1 MRLPP
6 LPWRCYHTPQP
17 PAAGRPDPIPT
28 APIRYDLTVPRRSYP
43 AGNRGRSIALLWSL
57 AMRFR
62 APVAVALLFLLPA
75 MSTTP
80 KASAQP
86 PEEEFNYDEAKV
98 RAYTLPDLLR
108 IPERGGPD
116 GEAVSTPEAWRV
128 AARARWLELLEA
140 TEYGRLLPAVPVTA
154 EDIERGPGPDGS
166 TRIQARL
173 RLGVGPD
180 SPATEVLLYLPSPSR
195 GDTQLPSPS
204 RGDTQLPTPSRG
216 DTQLPTPSRGDT
228 SERLPTFLH
237 LNFGGNHAE
246 SADPAVR
253 IPSGWVPN
261 GKDTGVDDNQAKASS
276 RGTLASRWPV
286 KLLHDRGFATATAY
300 CGDVFPDH
308 ADGRKASV
316 LPSLGFAA
324 HDGRMLS
331 GDEPGA
337 ISTWAWQLSRILD
350 WLVTLP
356 EIDPTRVIVV
366 GHSRLG
372 KTALWAGA
380 GDERCAMVVSN
391 ESGCG
396 GAALERRNYGETV
409 KRITTSFPHW
419 FAPTFATYADRES
432 NLPIDQHVVLAM
444 TAPRPLYVSSAVE
457 DRWADPRGEFLA
469 AVAASPVWELLGKIG
484 LGTDTYPA
492 VDTAIGSSIGY
503 HVRSG
508 PHDITA
514 VDWGHFA
521 DFATRT
527 LAKAGR

>member
-1 MRLPP
+1 MRF
-6 LPWRCYHTPQP
+6 H
-17 PAAGRPDPIPT
+17 
-28 APIRYDLTVPRRSYP
+28 APVT
-43 AGNRGRSIALLWSL
+43 IALFSFHL
-57 AMRFR
+57 AMS
-62 APVAVALLFLLPA
+62 
-75 MSTTP
+75 MTP
-80 KASAQP
+80 DASAQP
-86 PEEEFNYDEAKV
+86 PKEEFNYDEAKV
-98 RAYTLPDLLR
+98 RAYTLPDLLM
-108 IPERGGPD
+108 IPEGSAPD

-128 AARARWLELLEA
+128 AARPRWLGLLES

-154 EDIERGPGPDGS
+154 EEIERGPGPDGS

-173 RLGVGPD
+173 RLGVGPA
-180 SPATEVLLYLPSPSR
+180 SPATEGLGYLPSPSR
-195 GDTQLPSPS
+195 GDTP
-204 RGDTQLPTPSRG
+204 
-216 DTQLPTPSRGDT
+216 
-228 SERLPTFLH
+228 ERLPTFLH

-246 SADPAVR
+246 STDPAVR

-261 GKDTGVDDNQAKASS
+261 GKDTGVDDNHAKVSS

-286 KLLHDRGFATATAY
+286 KLLHDRGYATATAY

-316 LPSLGFAA
+316 LPSLGYAVG
-324 HDGRMLS
+324 DERMVS

-380 GDERCAMVVSN
+380 GDERFAMVVSN

-419 FAPTFATYADRES
+419 FTPTFATYAGRETE
-432 NLPIDQHVVLAM
+432 LPIDQHVVLAM

-469 AVAASPVWELLGKIG
+469 AVAAGPVWELFGKVG
-484 LGTDTYPA
+484 LGTATDPV

-514 VDWGHFA
+514 IDWGHFA
-521 DFATRT
+521 DFATRV
-527 LAKAGR
+527 LPAKAGR

>member
-1 MRLPP
+1 MRF
-6 LPWRCYHTPQP
+6 H
-17 PAAGRPDPIPT
+17 
-28 APIRYDLTVPRRSYP
+28 APVT
-43 AGNRGRSIALLWSL
+43 IALFSFHL
-57 AMRFR
+57 AM
-62 APVAVALLFLLPA
+62 
-75 MSTTP
+75 SITP
-80 KASAQP
+80 DASAQP
-86 PEEEFNYDEAKV
+86 PKEEFNYDEAKV
-98 RAYTLPDLLR
+98 QAYTLPDLLM
-108 IPERGGPD
+108 IPEGGGPD
-116 GEAVSTPEAWRV
+116 GEAVSSPEAWRTI
-128 AARARWLELLEA
+128 ARARWLGLLES

-154 EDIERGPGPDGS
+154 EAIERGPGPDGS

-173 RLGVGPD
+173 RLGHGPD
-180 SPATEVLLYLPSPSR
+180 APATEVLLYLPSPSR
-195 GDTQLPSPS
+195 GDTP
-204 RGDTQLPTPSRG
+204 
-216 DTQLPTPSRGDT
+216 
-228 SERLPTFLH
+228 ERLPTFLH

-246 SADPAVR
+246 SSDPAVR

-261 GKDTGVDDNQAKASS
+261 GKDTGVDDNHAKVSS

-286 KLLHDRGFATATAY
+286 KLLHDRGYATATAY

-308 ADGRKASV
+308 ADGRKESA
-316 LPSLGFAA
+316 LPSLGYAVG
-324 HDGRMLS
+324 DERMVS

-380 GDERCAMVVSN
+380 GDERFAMVVSN

-419 FAPTFATYADRES
+419 FAPTFATYADRETE
-432 NLPIDQHVVLAM
+432 LPIDQHVVLAM

-469 AVAASPVWELLGKIG
+469 AVAASPVWELFGKVG

-521 DFATRT
+521 DFATRV
-527 LAKAGR
+527 LPAKAGR

>member
-1 MRLPP
+1 MRF
-6 LPWRCYHTPQP
+6 H
-17 PAAGRPDPIPT
+17 
-28 APIRYDLTVPRRSYP
+28 APIT
-43 AGNRGRSIALLWSL
+43 IALFSFHL
-57 AMRFR
+57 AMS
-62 APVAVALLFLLPA
+62 
-75 MSTTP
+75 MTP
-80 KASAQP
+80 DASAQP
-86 PEEEFNYDEAKV
+86 PKEEFNYDEAKV
-98 RAYTLPDLLR
+98 RAYTLPELLM
-108 IPERGGPD
+108 IPAGGGPD
-116 GEAVSTPEAWRV
+116 GEAVSTPEAWRTI
-128 AARARWLELLEA
+128 ARARWLGLLEA

-154 EDIERGPGPDGS
+154 EQVERGPGPDGS

-173 RLGVGPD
+173 RLGHGPD
-180 SPATEVLLYLPSPSR
+180 APATEVLLYLPSPSR
-195 GDTQLPSPS
+195 GDKP
-204 RGDTQLPTPSRG
+204 
-216 DTQLPTPSRGDT
+216 
-228 SERLPTFLH
+228 ERLPTFLH

-246 SADPAVR
+246 SSDPAVR
-253 IPSGWVPN
+253 VPSGWVPN
-261 GKDTGVDDNQAKASS
+261 GKDTGVDDNHAKASS

-286 KLLHDRGFATATAY
+286 KLLHDRGYATATAY

-316 LPSLGFAA
+316 LPSLGYAVG
-324 HDGRMLS
+324 DERMVS

-380 GDERCAMVVSN
+380 GDERFAMVVSN

-409 KRITTSFPHW
+409 RRITTSFPHW
-419 FAPTFATYADRES
+419 FAPTFATYADRETE
-432 NLPIDQHVVLAM
+432 LPIDQHVVLAM

-469 AVAASPVWELLGKIG
+469 AVAAGPVWELFGKVG

-492 VDTAIGSSIGY
+492 VDTAIGNSIGY

-514 VDWGHFA
+514 VDWGHFV
-521 DFATRT
+521 DFATRV
-527 LAKAGR
+527 LPAKAER

>member
-1 MRLPP
+1 MRFHA
-6 LPWRCYHTPQP
+6 RVT
-17 PAAGRPDPIPT
+17 
-28 APIRYDLTVPRRSYP
+28 
-43 AGNRGRSIALLWSL
+43 IALFSFHL
-57 AMRFR
+57 AMS
-62 APVAVALLFLLPA
+62 
-75 MSTTP
+75 MTP
-80 KASAQP
+80 DASAQP
-86 PEEEFNYDEAKV
+86 PKEEFNYDEAKV
-98 RAYTLPDLLR
+98 RAYTLPDLLM
-108 IPERGGPD
+108 IPEGGDPD
-116 GEAVSTPEAWRV
+116 GEAVSTPEAWRTI
-128 AARARWLELLEA
+128 ARARWLGLLES

-154 EDIERGPGPDGS
+154 EEIERGPGPDGS

-180 SPATEVLLYLPSPSR
+180 SPATEVLVYLPSPSR
-195 GDTQLPSPS
+195 GDTP
-204 RGDTQLPTPSRG
+204 
-216 DTQLPTPSRGDT
+216 
-228 SERLPTFLH
+228 ERLPTFLH

-246 SADPAVR
+246 STDPAVR

-261 GKDTGVDDNQAKASS
+261 GKDTGVDDNHAKVSS

-286 KLLHDRGFATATAY
+286 KLLHDRGYATATAY

-316 LPSLGFAA
+316 LPSLGYAVG
-324 HDGRMLS
+324 DERMVS

-380 GDERCAMVVSN
+380 GDERFAMVVSN

-419 FAPTFATYADRES
+419 FAPTFATYADRETE
-432 NLPIDQHVVLAM
+432 LPIDQHVVLAM

-469 AVAASPVWELLGKIG
+469 AVAAGPVWELFGKVG
-484 LGTDTYPA
+484 LGTATDPV

-514 VDWGHFA
+514 IDWGHFA
-521 DFATRT
+521 DFATRV
-527 LAKAGR
+527 LPAKAGR

>member
-1 MRLPP
+1 MRF
-6 LPWRCYHTPQP
+6 H
-17 PAAGRPDPIPT
+17 
-28 APIRYDLTVPRRSYP
+28 APVT
-43 AGNRGRSIALLWSL
+43 IALFSFHL
-57 AMRFR
+57 AM
-62 APVAVALLFLLPA
+62 
-75 MSTTP
+75 SITP
-80 KASAQP
+80 DASAQP
-86 PEEEFNYDEAKV
+86 PKEEFNYDEAKV
-98 RAYTLPDLLR
+98 QAYTLPDLLM
-108 IPERGGPD
+108 IPEGGGPD
-116 GEAVSTPEAWRV
+116 GEAVSSPEAWRTI
-128 AARARWLELLEA
+128 ARARWLGLLES

-154 EDIERGPGPDGS
+154 EAIERGPGPDGS

-173 RLGVGPD
+173 RLGHGPD
-180 SPATEVLLYLPSPSR
+180 APATEVLLYLPS
-195 GDTQLPSPS
+195 
-204 RGDTQLPTPSRG
+204 
-216 DTQLPTPSRGDT
+216 PSRGDT

-246 SADPAVR
+246 SSDPAVR

-261 GKDTGVDDNQAKASS
+261 GKDTGVDDNHAKVSS

-286 KLLHDRGFATATAY
+286 KLLHDRGYATATAY

-308 ADGRKASV
+308 ADGRKESA
-316 LPSLGFAA
+316 LPSLGYAGG
-324 HDGRMLS
+324 DERMVS

-380 GDERCAMVVSN
+380 GDERFAMVVSN

-419 FAPTFATYADRES
+419 FAPTFATYADRETE
-432 NLPIDQHVVLAM
+432 LPIDQHVVLAM

-469 AVAASPVWELLGKIG
+469 AVAASPVWELFGKVG

-521 DFATRT
+521 DFATRV
-527 LAKAGR
+527 LPAKAGR

>member
-1 MRLPP
+1 MRF
-6 LPWRCYHTPQP
+6 H
-17 PAAGRPDPIPT
+17 
-28 APIRYDLTVPRRSYP
+28 APVT
-43 AGNRGRSIALLWSL
+43 IALFSFHL
-57 AMRFR
+57 AMS
-62 APVAVALLFLLPA
+62 
-75 MSTTP
+75 MTP
-80 KASAQP
+80 DASAQP
-86 PEEEFNYDEAKV
+86 PKEEFNYDEAKV
-98 RAYTLPDLLR
+98 RAYTLPDLLM
-108 IPERGGPD
+108 IPEGGAPD
-116 GEAVSTPEAWRV
+116 GEAVSTPEAWRTI
-128 AARARWLELLEA
+128 ARARWLGLLES

-154 EDIERGPGPDGS
+154 EEIERGPGPDGS

-180 SPATEVLLYLPSPSR
+180 SPATEVLVYLPSPSR
-195 GDTQLPSPS
+195 GDKP
-204 RGDTQLPTPSRG
+204 
-216 DTQLPTPSRGDT
+216 
-228 SERLPTFLH
+228 ERLPTFLH

-246 SADPAVR
+246 STDPAVR

-261 GKDTGVDDNQAKASS
+261 GKDTGVDDNHAKVSS

-286 KLLHDRGFATATAY
+286 KLLHDRGYATATAY

-316 LPSLGFAA
+316 LPSLGYAVG
-324 HDGRMLS
+324 DERMVS

-380 GDERCAMVVSN
+380 GDERFAMVVSN

-419 FAPTFATYADRES
+419 FAPTFATYAGRETE
-432 NLPIDQHVVLAM
+432 LPVDQHVVLAM

-469 AVAASPVWELLGKIG
+469 AVAAGPVWELFGKVG
-484 LGTDTYPA
+484 LGTATDPV

-514 VDWGHFA
+514 IDWGHFA
-521 DFATRT
+521 DFATRV
-527 LAKAGR
+527 LPAKAGR

>member
-1 MRLPP
+1 MRF
-6 LPWRCYHTPQP
+6 H
-17 PAAGRPDPIPT
+17 
-28 APIRYDLTVPRRSYP
+28 APVT
-43 AGNRGRSIALLWSL
+43 IALFSFHL
-57 AMRFR
+57 AMS
-62 APVAVALLFLLPA
+62 
-75 MSTTP
+75 MTP
-80 KASAQP
+80 DASAQP
-86 PEEEFNYDEAKV
+86 PKEEFNYDEAKV
-98 RAYTLPDLLR
+98 RAYTLPDLLM
-108 IPERGGPD
+108 IPEGSAPD

-128 AARARWLELLEA
+128 AARPRWLGLLES

-154 EDIERGPGPDGS
+154 EEIERGPGPDGS

-180 SPATEVLLYLPSPSR
+180 SPATEVLVYLPSPSR
-195 GDTQLPSPS
+195 GDNP
-204 RGDTQLPTPSRG
+204 
-216 DTQLPTPSRGDT
+216 
-228 SERLPTFLH
+228 ERLPTFLH

-246 SADPAVR
+246 STDPAVR

-261 GKDTGVDDNQAKASS
+261 GKDTGVDDNHAKVSS

-286 KLLHDRGFATATAY
+286 KLLHDRGYATATAY

-316 LPSLGFAA
+316 LPSLGYAVG
-324 HDGRMLS
+324 DERMVS

-380 GDERCAMVVSN
+380 GDERFAMVVSN

-419 FAPTFATYADRES
+419 FAPTFATYADRETE
-432 NLPIDQHVVLAM
+432 LPIDQHVVLAM

-469 AVAASPVWELLGKIG
+469 AVAAGPVWELFGKVG
-484 LGTDTYPA
+484 LGTATDPV

-514 VDWGHFA
+514 IDWGHFA
-521 DFATRT
+521 DFATRV
-527 LAKAGR
+527 LPAKAGR

>member
-1 MRLPP
+1 MRF
-6 LPWRCYHTPQP
+6 H
-17 PAAGRPDPIPT
+17 
-28 APIRYDLTVPRRSYP
+28 APVT
-43 AGNRGRSIALLWSL
+43 IALFSFHL
-57 AMRFR
+57 AMS
-62 APVAVALLFLLPA
+62 
-75 MSTTP
+75 MTP
-80 KASAQP
+80 DASAQP
-86 PEEEFNYDEAKV
+86 PKEEFNYDEAKV
-98 RAYTLPDLLR
+98 RAYTLPDLLM
-108 IPERGGPD
+108 IPEGSAPD

-128 AARARWLELLEA
+128 AARPRWLGLLES

-154 EDIERGPGPDGS
+154 EEIERGPGPDGS

-180 SPATEVLLYLPSPSR
+180 SPATEVLVYLPSPSR
-195 GDTQLPSPS
+195 GDKP
-204 RGDTQLPTPSRG
+204 
-216 DTQLPTPSRGDT
+216 
-228 SERLPTFLH
+228 ERLPTFLH

-246 SADPAVR
+246 STDPAVR

-261 GKDTGVDDNQAKASS
+261 GKDTGVDDNHAKVSS

-286 KLLHDRGFATATAY
+286 KLLHDRGYATATAY

-316 LPSLGFAA
+316 LPSLGYAVG
-324 HDGRMLS
+324 DERMVS

-380 GDERCAMVVSN
+380 GDERFAMVVSN

-419 FAPTFATYADRES
+419 FAPTFATYADRETE
-432 NLPIDQHVVLAM
+432 LPIDQHVVLAM

-469 AVAASPVWELLGKIG
+469 AVAAGPVWELFGKVG

-514 VDWGHFA
+514 IDWGHFA
-521 DFATRT
+521 DFATRV
-527 LAKAGR
+527 LPAKAGR

>member
-1 MRLPP
+1 MRF
-6 LPWRCYHTPQP
+6 H
-17 PAAGRPDPIPT
+17 
-28 APIRYDLTVPRRSYP
+28 APVT
-43 AGNRGRSIALLWSL
+43 IALFSFHL
-57 AMRFR
+57 AMS
-62 APVAVALLFLLPA
+62 
-75 MSTTP
+75 MTP
-80 KASAQP
+80 DASAQP
-86 PEEEFNYDEAKV
+86 PKEEFNYDEAKV
-98 RAYTLPDLLR
+98 RAYTLPDLLM
-108 IPERGGPD
+108 IPEGGDPD
-116 GEAVSTPEAWRV
+116 GEAVSTPEAWRTI
-128 AARARWLELLEA
+128 ARARWLGLLES

-154 EDIERGPGPDGS
+154 EEIERGPGPDGS

-180 SPATEVLLYLPSPSR
+180 SPATEVLVYLPSPSR
-195 GDTQLPSPS
+195 GDKP
-204 RGDTQLPTPSRG
+204 
-216 DTQLPTPSRGDT
+216 
-228 SERLPTFLH
+228 ERLPTFLH

-246 SADPAVR
+246 STDPAVR

-261 GKDTGVDDNQAKASS
+261 GKDTGVDDNHAKVSS

-286 KLLHDRGFATATAY
+286 KLLHDRGYATATAY

-316 LPSLGFAA
+316 LPSLGYAVG
-324 HDGRMLS
+324 DERMVS

-380 GDERCAMVVSN
+380 GDERFAMVVSN

-419 FAPTFATYADRES
+419 FAPTFATYADRETE
-432 NLPIDQHVVLAM
+432 LPIDQHVVLAM

-469 AVAASPVWELLGKIG
+469 AVAAGPVWELFGKVG
-484 LGTDTYPA
+484 LGTATDPV

-514 VDWGHFA
+514 IDWGHFA
-521 DFATRT
+521 DFATRV
-527 LAKAGR
+527 LPAKAGR

>member
-1 MRLPP
+1 MRF
-6 LPWRCYHTPQP
+6 H
-17 PAAGRPDPIPT
+17 
-28 APIRYDLTVPRRSYP
+28 APVT
-43 AGNRGRSIALLWSL
+43 IALFSFHL
-57 AMRFR
+57 AMS
-62 APVAVALLFLLPA
+62 
-75 MSTTP
+75 MTP
-80 KASAQP
+80 DASAQP
-86 PEEEFNYDEAKV
+86 PKEEFNYDEAKV
-98 RAYTLPDLLR
+98 RAYTLPDLLM
-108 IPERGGPD
+108 IPEGGAPD
-116 GEAVSTPEAWRV
+116 GEAVSTPEAWRTI
-128 AARARWLELLEA
+128 ARARWLGLLES

-154 EDIERGPGPDGS
+154 EEIERGPGPDGS

-180 SPATEVLLYLPSPSR
+180 SPATEVLVYLPSPSR
-195 GDTQLPSPS
+195 GDKP
-204 RGDTQLPTPSRG
+204 
-216 DTQLPTPSRGDT
+216 
-228 SERLPTFLH
+228 ERLPTFLH

-246 SADPAVR
+246 STDPAVR

-261 GKDTGVDDNQAKASS
+261 GKDTGVDDNHAKVSS

-286 KLLHDRGFATATAY
+286 KLLHDRGYATATAY

-316 LPSLGFAA
+316 LPSLGYAVG
-324 HDGRMLS
+324 DERMVS

-380 GDERCAMVVSN
+380 GDERFAMVVSN

-419 FAPTFATYADRES
+419 FAPTFATYADRETE
-432 NLPIDQHVVLAM
+432 LPIDQHVVLAM
-444 TAPRPLYVSSAVE
+444 TAPRPLSVSSAVE

-469 AVAASPVWELLGKIG
+469 AVAAGPVWELFGKVG
-484 LGTDTYPA
+484 LGTATDPV

-514 VDWGHFA
+514 IDWGHFA
-521 DFATRT
+521 DFATRV
-527 LAKAGR
+527 LPAKAGR

>member
-1 MRLPP
+1 MRF
-6 LPWRCYHTPQP
+6 H
-17 PAAGRPDPIPT
+17 
-28 APIRYDLTVPRRSYP
+28 APVT
-43 AGNRGRSIALLWSL
+43 IALFSFHL
-57 AMRFR
+57 AMS
-62 APVAVALLFLLPA
+62 
-75 MSTTP
+75 MTP
-80 KASAQP
+80 DASAQP
-86 PEEEFNYDEAKV
+86 PKEEFNYDEAKV
-98 RAYTLPDLLR
+98 RAYTLPDLLM
-108 IPERGGPD
+108 IPEGGDPD
-116 GEAVSTPEAWRV
+116 GEAVSTPEAWRTI
-128 AARARWLELLEA
+128 ARARWLGLLES

-154 EDIERGPGPDGS
+154 EEIERGPGPDGS

-180 SPATEVLLYLPSPSR
+180 SPATEVLVYLPSPSR
-195 GDTQLPSPS
+195 GDKP
-204 RGDTQLPTPSRG
+204 
-216 DTQLPTPSRGDT
+216 
-228 SERLPTFLH
+228 ERLPTFLH

-246 SADPAVR
+246 STDPAVR

-261 GKDTGVDDNQAKASS
+261 GKDTGVDDNHAKVSS

-286 KLLHDRGFATATAY
+286 KLLHDRGYATATAY

-308 ADGRKASV
+308 ADGRKASA
-316 LPSLGFAA
+316 LPSLGYAVG
-324 HDGRMLS
+324 DERMVS

-380 GDERCAMVVSN
+380 GDERFAMVVSN

-419 FAPTFATYADRES
+419 FAPTFATYADRETE
-432 NLPIDQHVVLAM
+432 LPIDQHVVLAM

-469 AVAASPVWELLGKIG
+469 AVAAGPVWELFGKVG
-484 LGTDTYPA
+484 LGTATDPA

-514 VDWGHFA
+514 IDWGHFA
-521 DFATRT
+521 DFATRV
-527 LAKAGR
+527 LPAKAGR

>member
-1 MRLPP
+1 MRF
-6 LPWRCYHTPQP
+6 H
-17 PAAGRPDPIPT
+17 
-28 APIRYDLTVPRRSYP
+28 APVT
-43 AGNRGRSIALLWSL
+43 IALFSFHL
-57 AMRFR
+57 AM
-62 APVAVALLFLLPA
+62 
-75 MSTTP
+75 SITP
-80 KASAQP
+80 DASAQP
-86 PEEEFNYDEAKV
+86 PKEEFNYDEAKV
-98 RAYTLPDLLR
+98 QAYTLPDLLI
-108 IPERGGPD
+108 IPEGGGPD
-116 GEAVSTPEAWRV
+116 GEAVSSPEAWRTI
-128 AARARWLELLEA
+128 ARARWLGLLES

-154 EDIERGPGPDGS
+154 EAIERGPGPDGS

-173 RLGVGPD
+173 RLGHGPD
-180 SPATEVLLYLPSPSR
+180 APATEVLLYLPSPSR
-195 GDTQLPSPS
+195 GDTP
-204 RGDTQLPTPSRG
+204 
-216 DTQLPTPSRGDT
+216 
-228 SERLPTFLH
+228 ERLPTFLH

-246 SADPAVR
+246 SSDPAVR

-261 GKDTGVDDNQAKASS
+261 GKDTGVDDNHAKVSS

-286 KLLHDRGFATATAY
+286 KLLHDRGYATATAY

-308 ADGRKASV
+308 ADGRKESA
-316 LPSLGFAA
+316 LPSLGYAVG
-324 HDGRMLS
+324 DERMVS

-380 GDERCAMVVSN
+380 GDERFAMVVSN

-419 FAPTFATYADRES
+419 FAPTFATYADRETE
-432 NLPIDQHVVLAM
+432 LPIDQHVVLAM

-469 AVAASPVWELLGKIG
+469 AVAASPVWELFGKVG

-521 DFATRT
+521 DFATRV
-527 LAKAGR
+527 LPAKAGR

>member
-1 MRLPP
+1 M
-6 LPWRCYHTPQP
+6 
-17 PAAGRPDPIPT
+17 
-28 APIRYDLTVPRRSYP
+28 
-43 AGNRGRSIALLWSL
+43 
-57 AMRFR
+57 
-62 APVAVALLFLLPA
+62 
-75 MSTTP
+75 
-80 KASAQP
+80 
-86 PEEEFNYDEAKV
+86 
-98 RAYTLPDLLR
+98 
-108 IPERGGPD
+108 
-116 GEAVSTPEAWRV
+116 
-128 AARARWLELLEA
+128 
-140 TEYGRLLPAVPVTA
+140 
-154 EDIERGPGPDGS
+154 
-166 TRIQARL
+166 
-173 RLGVGPD
+173 GPD
-180 SPATEVLLYLPSPSR
+180 SPATEVLVYLPSPSR
-195 GDTQLPSPS
+195 GDKP
-204 RGDTQLPTPSRG
+204 
-216 DTQLPTPSRGDT
+216 
-228 SERLPTFLH
+228 ERLPTFLH

-246 SADPAVR
+246 STDPAVR

-261 GKDTGVDDNQAKASS
+261 GKDTGVDDNHAKVSS

-286 KLLHDRGFATATAY
+286 KLLHDRGYATATAY

-316 LPSLGFAA
+316 LPSLGYAVG
-324 HDGRMLS
+324 DERMVS

-380 GDERCAMVVSN
+380 GDERFAMVVSN

-419 FAPTFATYADRES
+419 FAPTFATYADRETE
-432 NLPIDQHVVLAM
+432 LPIDQHVVLAM

-469 AVAASPVWELLGKIG
+469 AVAAGPVWELFGKVG
-484 LGTDTYPA
+484 LGTATDPV

-514 VDWGHFA
+514 IDWGHFA
-521 DFATRT
+521 DFATRV
-527 LAKAGR
+527 LPAKAGR

>member
-1 MRLPP
+1 MSI
-6 LPWRCYHTPQP
+6 TP
-17 PAAGRPDPIPT
+17 D
-28 APIRYDLTVPRRSYP
+28 
-43 AGNRGRSIALLWSL
+43 
-57 AMRFR
+57 
-62 APVAVALLFLLPA
+62 
-75 MSTTP
+75 
-80 KASAQP
+80 ASAQP
-86 PEEEFNYDEAKV
+86 PKEEFNYDEAKV
-98 RAYTLPDLLR
+98 QAYTLPDLLI
-108 IPERGGPD
+108 IPEGGGPD
-116 GEAVSTPEAWRV
+116 GEAVSSPEAWRTI
-128 AARARWLELLEA
+128 ARARWLGLLES

-154 EDIERGPGPDGS
+154 EAIERGPGPDGS

-173 RLGVGPD
+173 RLGHGPD
-180 SPATEVLLYLPSPSR
+180 APATEVLLYLPS
-195 GDTQLPSPS
+195 
-204 RGDTQLPTPSRG
+204 
-216 DTQLPTPSRGDT
+216 PSRGDT

-246 SADPAVR
+246 SSDPAVR

-261 GKDTGVDDNQAKASS
+261 GKDTGVDDNHAKVSS

-286 KLLHDRGFATATAY
+286 KLLHDRGYATATAY

-308 ADGRKASV
+308 ADGRKESA
-316 LPSLGFAA
+316 LPSLGYAGG
-324 HDGRMLS
+324 DERMVS

-380 GDERCAMVVSN
+380 GDERFAMVVSN

-409 KRITTSFPHW
+409 KRITTSFHHW
-419 FAPTFATYADRES
+419 FAPTFATYADRETE
-432 NLPIDQHVVLAM
+432 LPIDQHVVLAM

-469 AVAASPVWELLGKIG
+469 AVAASPVWELFGKVG

-521 DFATRT
+521 DFATRV
-527 LAKAGR
+527 LPAKAGR

>member
-1 MRLPP
+1 MRV
-6 LPWRCYHTPQP
+6 C
-17 PAAGRPDPIPT
+17 
-28 APIRYDLTVPRRSYP
+28 
-43 AGNRGRSIALLWSL
+43 
-57 AMRFR
+57 
-62 APVAVALLFLLPA
+62 APVAIVMLSLAL
-75 MSTTP
+75 TP
-80 KASAQP
+80 LMTPHAFAQP
-86 PEEEFNYDEAKV
+86 PQEEFNYDESKV
-98 RAYTLPDLLR
+98 RTYTLPDLLAD
-108 IPERGGPD
+108 PD
-116 GEAVSTPEAWRV
+116 GGAIATHEAWRV
-128 AARARWLELLEA
+128 SARPRWLALLES

-154 EDIERGPGPDGS
+154 EQVERGAGPDGA
-166 TRIQARL
+166 TRVQARL
-173 RLGVGPD
+173 RLGHGPD
-180 SPATEVLLYLPSPSR
+180 APATEVLLFLPPSPD
-195 GDTQLPSPS
+195 G
-204 RGDTQLPTPSRG
+204 
-216 DTQLPTPSRGDT
+216 T
-228 SERLPTFLH
+228 SQEKLPTFLH

-246 SADPAVR
+246 SPDPAVR
-253 IPSGWVPN
+253 IPTGWVPN
-261 GKDTGVDDNQAKASS
+261 GKDTGVDDHTAKASS

-308 ADGRKASV
+308 ADGRRASA
-316 LPSLGFAA
+316 LPSLGYAVG
-324 HDGRMLS
+324 DERMVS

-337 ISTWAWQLSRILD
+337 IATWAWQLSRILD

-380 GDERCAMVVSN
+380 GDERFAMVVSN

-409 KRITTSFPHW
+409 RRITTSFPHW
-419 FAPTFATYADRES
+419 FAPTFATFADREMD
-432 NLPIDQHVVLAM
+432 LPIDQHAVLAM

-469 AVAASPVWELLGKIG
+469 AVAAGPVWALFGREG

-492 VDTAIGSSIGY
+492 VDTPVGTTIGY

-521 DFATRT
+521 DFATRV
-527 LAKAGR
+527 LRAPGGR

>member
-1 MRLPP
+1 MRF
-6 LPWRCYHTPQP
+6 H
-17 PAAGRPDPIPT
+17 
-28 APIRYDLTVPRRSYP
+28 APVT
-43 AGNRGRSIALLWSL
+43 IALFSFHL
-57 AMRFR
+57 AMS
-62 APVAVALLFLLPA
+62 
-75 MSTTP
+75 MTP
-80 KASAQP
+80 DASAQP
-86 PEEEFNYDEAKV
+86 PKEEFNYDEAKV
-98 RAYTLPDLLR
+98 RAYTLPNLLM
-108 IPERGGPD
+108 IPEEGGPD

-128 AARARWLELLEA
+128 AARPRWLGLLES

-154 EDIERGPGPDGS
+154 EEIERGPGPDGS

-180 SPATEVLLYLPSPSR
+180 SPATEVLVYLPSPSR
-195 GDTQLPSPS
+195 GDKP
-204 RGDTQLPTPSRG
+204 
-216 DTQLPTPSRGDT
+216 
-228 SERLPTFLH
+228 ERLPTFLH

-246 SADPAVR
+246 STDPAVR

-261 GKDTGVDDNQAKASS
+261 GKDTGVDDNHAKVSS

-286 KLLHDRGFATATAY
+286 KLLHDRGYATATAY

-308 ADGRKASV
+308 ADGRKASA
-316 LPSLGFAA
+316 LPSLGYAVG
-324 HDGRMLS
+324 DERMVS

-380 GDERCAMVVSN
+380 GDERFAMVVSN

-419 FAPTFATYADRES
+419 FAPTFATYADRETE
-432 NLPIDQHVVLAM
+432 LPIDQHVVLAM

-469 AVAASPVWELLGKIG
+469 AVAAGPVWELFGKVG
-484 LGTDTYPA
+484 LGTATDPV

-514 VDWGHFA
+514 IDWGHFA
-521 DFATRT
+521 DFATRV
-527 LAKAGR
+527 LPAKAGR

>member
-1 MRLPP
+1 MRF
-6 LPWRCYHTPQP
+6 H
-17 PAAGRPDPIPT
+17 
-28 APIRYDLTVPRRSYP
+28 APVT
-43 AGNRGRSIALLWSL
+43 IALFSFHL
-57 AMRFR
+57 AMS
-62 APVAVALLFLLPA
+62 
-75 MSTTP
+75 MTP
-80 KASAQP
+80 DASAQP
-86 PEEEFNYDEAKV
+86 PKEEFNYDEAKV
-98 RAYTLPDLLR
+98 RAYTLPDLLI
-108 IPERGGPD
+108 IPEGGGPD
-116 GEAVSTPEAWRV
+116 GEAVSSPEAWRTI
-128 AARARWLELLEA
+128 ARARWLGLLES

-154 EDIERGPGPDGS
+154 EAIERGPGPDGS

-173 RLGVGPD
+173 RLGHGPD
-180 SPATEVLLYLPSPSR
+180 APATEVLLYLPSPSR
-195 GDTQLPSPS
+195 GDTP
-204 RGDTQLPTPSRG
+204 
-216 DTQLPTPSRGDT
+216 
-228 SERLPTFLH
+228 ERLPTFLH

-246 SADPAVR
+246 SSDPAVR

-261 GKDTGVDDNQAKASS
+261 GKDTGVDDNHAKVSS

-286 KLLHDRGFATATAY
+286 KLLHDRGYATATAY

-308 ADGRKASV
+308 ADGRKESA
-316 LPSLGFAA
+316 LPSLGYAVG
-324 HDGRMLS
+324 DERMVS

-380 GDERCAMVVSN
+380 GDERFAMVVSN

-419 FAPTFATYADRES
+419 FAPTFATYADRETE
-432 NLPIDQHVVLAM
+432 LPIDQHVVLAM

-469 AVAASPVWELLGKIG
+469 AVAASPVWELFGKVG

-521 DFATRT
+521 DFATRV
-527 LAKAGR
+527 LPAKAGR

>member
-1 MRLPP
+1 MRF
-6 LPWRCYHTPQP
+6 H
-17 PAAGRPDPIPT
+17 
-28 APIRYDLTVPRRSYP
+28 APVT
-43 AGNRGRSIALLWSL
+43 IALFSFHL
-57 AMRFR
+57 AMS
-62 APVAVALLFLLPA
+62 
-75 MSTTP
+75 MTP
-80 KASAQP
+80 DASAQP
-86 PEEEFNYDEAKV
+86 PKEEFNYDEAKV
-98 RAYTLPDLLR
+98 RAYTLPDLLM
-108 IPERGGPD
+108 IPEGSAPD

-128 AARARWLELLEA
+128 AARPRWLGLLES

-154 EDIERGPGPDGS
+154 EEIERGPGPDGS

-180 SPATEVLLYLPSPSR
+180 SPATEVLVYLPSPSR
-195 GDTQLPSPS
+195 GDTP
-204 RGDTQLPTPSRG
+204 
-216 DTQLPTPSRGDT
+216 
-228 SERLPTFLH
+228 ERLPTFLH

-246 SADPAVR
+246 STDPAVR

-261 GKDTGVDDNQAKASS
+261 GKDTGVDDNHAKVSS

-286 KLLHDRGFATATAY
+286 KLLHDRGYATATAY

-316 LPSLGFAA
+316 LPSLGYAVG
-324 HDGRMLS
+324 DERMVS

-380 GDERCAMVVSN
+380 GDERFAMVVSN

-419 FAPTFATYADRES
+419 FTPTFATYAGRETE
-432 NLPIDQHVVLAM
+432 LPIDQHVVLAM

-469 AVAASPVWELLGKIG
+469 AVAAGPVWELFGKVG

-492 VDTAIGSSIGY
+492 VDTAIGNSIGY

-514 VDWGHFA
+514 VDWGHFV
-521 DFATRT
+521 DFATRV
-527 LAKAGR
+527 LPAKAER